1 MKTVIALC
9 AIWCWFGVITLQAQT
24 EKQLIKRGLER
35 LQAREYEGA
44 EADFA
49 YALQL
54 NPRNGAAYFNRGFAR
69 LQLGNFPG
77 AIQDF
82 SLSIDINPANPD
94 AYYFRG
100 RAKLGLEDFL
110 GAMMDFNISIR
121 GEDREARYYRARA
134 EAKSG
139 LEDYRGA
146 ITDLDDAIRLTKGR
160 DMDLVFD
167 RAKAYINL
175 RYFDQAIADL
185 DIVVAERPLD
195 PSAYNA
201 RASVKLQAGDLDG
214 ACLDWSKAGELGD
227 VNAYSL
233 IRKHCNN

>member
-1 MKTVIALC
+1 MKTFFLCCLAL
-9 AIWCWFGVITLQAQT
+9 AFVWWPLQAQT
-24 EKQLIKRGLER
+24 EKQLIRRGLDR
-35 LQAREYEGA
+35 LQAREFEGA
-44 EADFA
+44 EADFS
-49 YALQL
+49 YVLQL

-69 LQLGNFPG
+69 LQLENYPG
-77 AIQDF
+77 AVQDF

-100 RAKLGLEDFL
+100 RAKVGLEDYL
-110 GAMMDFNISIR
+110 GGMMDFNIAIR
-121 GEDREARYYRARA
+121 GEGREARYYRARA

-139 LEDYRGA
+139 LEDFRGA
-146 ITDLDDAIRLTKGR
+146 IQDLDKAIELTKGR

-167 RAKAYINL
+167 RAKAYISL
-175 RYFDQAIADL
+175 RYFDQAIANL
-185 DIVVAERPLD
+185 DIVVNERPMD
-195 PSAYNA
+195 PNAYNF

-227 VNAYSL
+227 ANAYTL